1 MIIDNCAPANRA
13 LANRYLIMPIQHQ
26 FCTFFLNKIF
36 FGIDV
41 CYVQEVVRYQEM
53 TFVPLAPLDICGL
66 INLRGQIVTT
76 IDLRRRL
83 EMSESAVVSISEL
96 PHEQLP
102 YNVIVRTDAEVV
114 SLLVDDIGDILE
126 FTQENFEPPPATLKG
141 RVRQLLQGAYKL
153 NDGFLLI
160 LDTEKVLGIGASN

>member
-1 MIIDNCAPANRA
+1 MFV
-13 LANRYLIMPIQHQ
+13 QHQ
-26 FCTFFLNKIF
+26 FCTFFLNGIF

-41 CYVQEVVRYQEM
+41 RHVQEVIRYQEM

-66 INLRGQIVTT
+66 INLRGQIVTN

-83 EMSESAVVSISEL
+83 EMSAPVIPISEL
-96 PHEQLP
+96 PSELLP
-102 YNVIVRTDAEVV
+102 YNVIVRTDTEVV

-126 FTQENFEPPPATLKG
+126 LTEDNFEPPPATLKG

-153 NDGFLLI
+153 KDGFLLI
-160 LDTEKVLGIGASN
+160 LDTEKVINK